1 MEPWIQVQILPDFL
15 LALCIHFMEILSST
29 TKEIAIENLLSS
41 ASN

>member
-1 MEPWIQVQILPDFL
+1 MEPWIQVQILRDLL

-29 TKEIAIENLLSS
+29 TKEIAMESLLTL